1 MLQSVELVEGNVIA
15 LPQLRWSQAS
25 SSTNLEQ
32 LNACNRGLLCCH
44 IYWWP
49 WQHRAL
55 NSPLWSC
62 VNGCGSGTFLVYLLD
77 EISTGLDS
85 SATYDIVSAFRTFA
99 RIRRY
104 TCLFS
109 LLQPSPEVFDL
120 FDRWETIEI
129 FLVQYLLWAFVYLT
143 SACPA
148 LKDNRTW
155 SMR

>member
-1 MLQSVELVEGNVIA
+1 MLPHILMA
-15 LPQLRWSQAS
+15 LTAPCFEFTTLK
-25 SSTNLEQ
+25 L
-32 LNACNRGLLCCH
+32 
-44 IYWWP
+44 
-49 WQHRAL
+49 
-55 NSPLWSC
+55 

-120 FDRWETIEI
+120 FDR
-129 FLVQYLLWAFVYLT
+129 
-143 SACPA
+143 
-148 LKDNRTW
+148 
-155 SMR
+155 